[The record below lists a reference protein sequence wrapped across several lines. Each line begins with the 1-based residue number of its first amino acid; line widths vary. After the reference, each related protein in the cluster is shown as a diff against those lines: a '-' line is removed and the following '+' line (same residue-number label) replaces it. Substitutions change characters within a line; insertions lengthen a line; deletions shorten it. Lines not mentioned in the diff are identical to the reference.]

1 MKKLLRSGFFLLT
14 IIFLVSCNNNEPVTD
29 IGTIQKE
36 LQTVVKDNAITK
48 CAVFS
53 SQYTEYVNCDF
64 LISNGTLIITRNEYG
79 IITKHSFN
87 LLYLSSYKYSG
98 NYINF
103 YFLN

>member
-1 MKKLLRSGFFLLT
+1 MKKLLKSGFFLLA
-14 IIFLVSCNNNEPVTD
+14 IIFLVSCSSNEPVTD
-29 IGTIQKE
+29 IGVIQKE

-53 SQYTEYVNCDF
+53 YQRTEYANCDF
-64 LISNGTLIITRNEYG
+64 LISNGSLIITRNEYG
-79 IITKHSFN
+79 TITKHSFN
-87 LLYLSSYKYSG
+87 LLYLSSYKYSE